1 MAAGVTLVSNDKNW
15 LGGSDRFSTTEG
27 NDFWLTFM
35 NNNMINPDDPA
46 NKANPEFKFEMNIGI
61 SAREAVTVVIAT
73 SQGEIARIPIAAN
86 STEIYKID
94 REKAQEIYLLESE
107 KTGKYG
113 VHVYAAPIN
122 PDNKKKVFSC
132 FLYSRVGESGG
143 SSRDASYV
151 LPTRFLGK
159 EYIIQTSPEDTYSSE
174 FAIVATDDGTV
185 VSVTPS
191 FETIGKKT
199 AGTAFEVTL
208 NRGEAY
214 LIASKQHEG
223 NEDFNVNLS
232 GSRICAN
239 KPIAVFNGNQQMSL
253 PVDEASTQDFA
264 VEQALPVDKWG
275 KEFYISL
282 LDSTKLNNF
291 IITAAFDGTTI
302 DLFPKGYPRETHVL
316 NAGESYPDQNSAVQ
330 IRSEFSE
337 MIVKSDKPVTCY
349 DYLSSAGDNPFTIG
363 SGSSAFGVKL
373 GDPANVMLPAWEHR
387 TKKMNFFT
395 HELDPQKLSGK
406 EPPQIYKVYLVT
418 RKADAGTVKLDNYTV
433 PATQF
438 TSFAHDDNM
447 VSACLSVNGKNN
459 YHTIETTGDGFVGI
473 VYALSH
479 AQGYMHAL
487 GFTPP
492 NPADTLYVTHT
503 EEVGMSHGSY
513 DLDSVDG
520 HGWYQRQWTEWMEK
534 KERLDTA
541 VVCDSSFVYWT
552 LETPSEKPA
561 KKIEWTIYDVTD
573 GKKPGVNADIK
584 NAKTEDPA
592 SGNTKH
598 DYQYQFILPDEK
610 DAPKK
615 HQFFEYEIQAVLH
628 RDRQLCTDDED
639 IDTLKTTVRVTRI
652 YNDTL
657 YRVVCV
663 GDTLKFFYDSLYNQ
677 SDLNLY
683 RPDSA
688 ATKFVGVKKGQGDKY
703 IEPWVYQVEVGKYDT
718 LSRHYLSQAGC
729 DSTMTLVLMVC
740 DTFQFFDTIH
750 LCHNQD
756 TLYHDQRIR
765 GQRYKLTDTVDI
777 DVPFKTHACE
787 CQLSEFA
794 NKFRDKNGRP
804 FNGCDSTY
812 HLHLFV
818 HPNYV
823 IPFRDTVCL
832 TPEGKGTYTWT
843 KERGGMYGRTFT
855 EQDLTWSAADGAY
868 KGVFRDSTYT
878 KTCRECNDGKHGC
891 DSIHELTLIMPKSYY
906 FEENDT
912 WCKLKYDKVKHDTIH
927 EYYKWYG
934 HMDGAPYIELK
945 SGGTYR
951 DECTTKRYGCDS
963 IYQLNLT
970 YQAATEVY
978 KLVVDTICLDTS
990 LIYRDWTDIHGKT
1003 IEELPL
1009 KNFSVP
1015 KNQRCT
1021 TVYRHEDSRC
1031 DTVYALHLTLLPQYR
1046 IVETKLITEEEAYTW
1061 EVTGKTYGGS
1071 KTTEETVPKPD
1082 SIITSDVVLVRH
1094 FDTKPVGTH
1103 FCDSIRILDLRVGNV
1118 YRDTTKGPEIYAC
1131 GNDKQYEWIGQDHD
1145 GNDSVRMVIKE
1156 QDLPAPGTYKWY
1168 TDEYKTFQ
1176 GFDSVFYLYLY
1187 RAPSY
1192 KDTTHVLDECQQ
1204 RNNGARYIWE
1214 GHEGRRIYS
1223 QWGDLMA
1230 FIPLMYDGDYYY
1242 IDTMQTKEGG
1252 YGCDSV
1258 CVLHLRIN
1266 PYYDKNAELQTC
1278 QGEPFVWED
1287 LKPGYTAPDSIL
1299 DKNGVKLSGPI
1310 PTNHIGDYEY
1320 TLKFH
1325 TIHGCDSAWHL
1336 KLHIDTVYKE
1346 PVRVDERVMCDND
1359 TIHFLGDILYG
1370 VNSPLKPEGE
1380 AGIAVPDGKRWL
1392 EFDRQGDTLTV
1403 NGCDSAVHHHITI
1416 YKTYRQ
1422 EYHEQRCQPN
1432 LSKGESIFMSWTRVP
1447 TDDPNREIWDVIRG
1461 KRIVASQIPINVSP
1475 GEYTY
1480 IDSMRTNACETCQG
1494 IGGCDSIHILY
1505 LQVDSSYHIR
1515 EQYRLCDN
1523 DTMSWQGRFY
1533 RGEKFKGTAAEMA
1546 KYKELKSDT
1555 TYRDTVEIGSRVTPC
1570 DSTYYLTLRV
1580 APTYD
1585 TTLIFHVCDNDSS
1598 LEAHVYEF
1606 RDKQGHYYRDS
1617 IEFNPTR
1624 NHPDGKNIR
1633 DQEGITKPV
1642 ILQELEHPLQTIEGC
1657 DSLVKMK
1664 IYIHPTYRFIE
1675 SDRGCA
1681 GHSIEWRD
1689 IQITGTGTYI
1699 VPLKTQDEWECDSVY
1714 ELDFYVKPFITIPI
1728 WDQVCDNH
1736 TYYHRDTVGTTIFE
1750 EMLWWPGAVRPDTT
1764 FVRFQGA
1771 DGCDSIVYEY
1781 HISVCPTYEFETD
1794 TNGLCLGKP
1803 FEYTF
1808 DPEGRNIT
1816 HTWYGPA
1823 YEFDVDTFVLPFDTV
1838 FIDSLLTHRGCDSV
1852 FVLNTHAFPSYRHIE
1867 YDTICA
1873 NQTYTW
1879 QARDER
1885 PDSLIGDLDPGIYFL
1900 RDSFITL
1907 DGCDSIYEIQL
1918 CVNANYVFTDSLT
1931 LCADETLQWRDHFY
1945 EHMRP
1950 GDYHFEDDSVSIWGC
1965 DSIFHLYLTVI
1976 DTTYEINYDS
1986 ICIGDTFFV
1995 AGHMYM
2001 EAGDYKD
2008 TVTNEAGCRHF
2019 IYTHLAVIPPTVPTV
2034 WADDP
2039 MCQNERAFD
2048 LLYTYTSHKPLRYS
2062 LYFDSIGLS
2071 MGFEDMIDIPIT
2083 SYTDPMVITVPIP
2096 YRGEDPTQYPRPN
2109 NYSVRLVL
2117 DNGIC
2122 RHKETDCFHD
2132 STFTMSYPKWI
2143 TEQRFGDVIALLN
2156 ENNNGGYVWTEY
2168 QWYHGDTL
2176 LPGQTQPYLYIPT
2189 GLKVGDQY
2197 YVMLTRKGEKEEFPT
2212 CPVTITLD
2220 PIINNYAPTMG
2231 YLSVVPTCVAISHP
2245 YINILSR
2252 KDGTYRITTSDGVM
2266 VSEGIFRADV
2276 TEVQVPQT
2284 AGMYVVQLWS
2294 YDTPEEPYRAIKIVI
2309 RDKCETC
2316 ATSF

>member
-1 MAAGVTLVSNDKNW
+1 MV
-15 LGGSDRFSTTEG
+15 
-27 NDFWLTFM
+27 
-35 NNNMINPDDPA
+35 NPDEPA

-73 SQGEIARIPIAAN
+73 TQGEIARIPVAAN

-94 REKAQEIYLLESE
+94 KEKAAEIYLLESE
-107 KTGKYG
+107 KAGKYG
-113 VHVYAAPIN
+113 VHVYAAPTS
-122 PDNKKKVFSC
+122 PENKKKVFSC
-132 FLYSRVGESGG
+132 FMYSRAGESGG

-159 EYIIQTSPEDTYSSE
+159 EYIIQTNPEDTYSSE
-174 FAIVATDDGTV
+174 FGFVATDDGTV
-185 VSVTPS
+185 ISITPT
-191 FETIGKKT
+191 FETIGKKQ
-199 AGTAFEVTL
+199 AGSAFEVTL
-208 NRGEAY
+208 NKGEAY

-232 GSRICAN
+232 GSKICAN

-264 VEQALPVDKWG
+264 VEQALPIDKWG
-275 KEFYISL
+275 KEFYIAL

-302 DLFPKGYPRETHVL
+302 DIYPKGSTRETHVL
-316 NAGESYPDQNSAVQ
+316 NAGQSYPDQNSAVQ
-330 IRSEFSE
+330 LRPELSEI
-337 MIVKSDKPVTCY
+337 IVRSDKPITCY

-363 SGSSAFGVKL
+363 SGTSAFGVKL

-387 TKKMNFFT
+387 VKKMNFFT

-406 EPPQIYKVYLVT
+406 EPPQIYKVYVVT
-418 RKADAGTVKLDNYTV
+418 RKTDAGTIKLDNYNV
-433 PATQF
+433 PASLF
-438 TSFAHDDNM
+438 TDFAQDDNM
-447 VSACLSVNGKNN
+447 VYACLSVNGKNL
-459 YHTIETTGDGFVGI
+459 YHTIETTGDGFIGI
-473 VYALSH
+473 VYAVTH

-503 EEVGMSHGSY
+503 EEVGMSKGSY
-513 DLDSVDG
+513 DLDSVEG

-552 LETPSEKPA
+552 LETPAEKPA
-561 KKIEWTIYDVTD
+561 TKIEWTIYDVTD
-573 GKKPGVNADIK
+573 GKKAGVNADIK
-584 NAKTEDPA
+584 NRKTEDPA
-592 SGNTKH
+592 SGIKH

-610 DAPKK
+610 NEPKK
-615 HQFFEYEIQAVLH
+615 HQFFEYEIQAVLY
-628 RDRQLCTDDED
+628 RNRLLCTEDED
-639 IDTLKTTVRVTRI
+639 IDTMKTTVRVTRV
-652 YNDTL
+652 YNDTV

-663 GDTLKFFYDSLYNQ
+663 GDTLRFFYDSLYNQ
-677 SDLNLY
+677 SDLSQY
-683 RPDSA
+683 APDSA
-688 ATKFVGVKKGQGDKY
+688 ATKFAGVKKGQGDKY
-703 IEPWVYQVEVGKYDT
+703 VKPWVYQVEAGKYDT

-729 DSTMTLVLMVC
+729 DSTMTLVLFVC
-740 DTFQFFDTIH
+740 DTFQYFDTIH

-756 TLYHDQRIR
+756 TLYHNKRIR
-765 GQRYKLTDTVDI
+765 GRNYKTTDTVDI
-777 DVPFKTHACE
+777 DVPFKAQTCE

-794 NKFRDKNGRP
+794 SKFRDKNGNT

-812 HLHLFV
+812 HLHLFI
-818 HPNYV
+818 HPDYL
-823 IPFRDTVCL
+823 ISFRDTVCL
-832 TPEGKGTYTWT
+832 NSDGTGSYTWT
-843 KERGGMYGRTFT
+843 KAKGGMHGKTFT
-855 EQDLTWSAADGAY
+855 EKDLTWSAADGAF
-868 KGVFRDSTYT
+868 KGVFRDSTFT
-878 KTCRECNDGKHGC
+878 QTCKECNHGQHGC
-891 DSIHELTLIMPKSYY
+891 DSIHELTLIMPRSYY
-906 FEENDT
+906 FHETES
-912 WCKLKYDKVKHDTIH
+912 WCKLHYDPITHDTVH
-927 EYYKWYG
+927 TYFQWHDNGK
-934 HMDGAPYIELK
+934 AIELK
-945 SGGTYR
+945 TGGKYFDR
-951 DECTTKRYGCDS
+951 CQTTRYGCDS
-963 IYQLNLT
+963 IYELDLT

-978 KLVVDTICLDTS
+978 KLVVDTLCHDTNV
-990 LIYRDWTDIHGKT
+990 IYKDWKDIHGVT

-1009 KNFSVP
+1009 KNFTVP

-1021 TVYRHEDSRC
+1021 TIYRDRDAGC
-1031 DTVYALHLTLLPQYR
+1031 DTVYALHLTLMPQYR
-1046 IVETKLITEEEAYTW
+1046 IVETVRISEEEAYTW
-1061 EVTGKTYGGS
+1061 EVNGKTYGGD
-1071 KTTEETVPKPD
+1071 KTTEQTVPKPD
-1082 SIITSDVVLVRH
+1082 SIVHEDIILTRS
-1094 FDTKPVGTH
+1094 FPTKLVGTH
-1103 FCDSIRILDLRVGNV
+1103 SCDSIRILDLRIGNV
-1118 YRDTTKGPEIYAC
+1118 YRDTTKGPDIFAC
-1131 GNDKQYEWIGQDHD
+1131 GNEKQYEWHGLDHD
-1145 GNDSVRMVIKE
+1145 GNDSIRMTIPE
-1156 QDLPAPGTYKWY
+1156 NQLPKPGEYKWY
-1168 TDEYKTFQ
+1168 TDEKQTVQ

-1192 KDTTHVLDECQQ
+1192 IDTTHVLNECQS
-1204 RNNGARYIWE
+1204 RNNGARYIWV
-1214 GHEGRRIYS
+1214 GHEGRAIYS
-1223 QWGDLMA
+1223 QWGDQMP
-1230 FIPLMYDGDYYY
+1230 FIPLMYEGDAYY

-1258 CVLHLRIN
+1258 CVLHLRVN
-1266 PYYDKNAELQTC
+1266 PYYDKYDTRKIC
-1278 QGEPFVWED
+1278 QDEPFVWED
-1287 LKPGYTAPDSIL
+1287 LQPGYTAPDSIL
-1299 DKNGVKLSGPI
+1299 DKNGVKLTGPI

-1336 KLHIDTVYKE
+1336 TLHIDTVYKE

-1359 TIHFLGDILYG
+1359 TIHFLDNILYG
-1370 VNSPLKPEGE
+1370 ANSPLLPAGE
-1380 AGIAVPDGKRWL
+1380 TGIAVPDGQRWL
-1392 EFDRQGDTLTV
+1392 EIDRQGNTPSV
-1403 NGCDSAVHHHITI
+1403 NGCDSAVHHHITV
-1416 YKTYRQ
+1416 YKTYKL
-1422 EYHEQRCQPN
+1422 EYRDQRCQPN
-1432 LSKGESIFMSWTRVP
+1432 LDKGESTFISWTRVP
-1447 TDDPNREIWDVIRG
+1447 TDDPNREIWDATRNR
-1461 KRIVASQIPINVSP
+1461 RIIASQIPINVSP

-1515 EQYRLCDN
+1515 EQFRLCDN
-1523 DTMSWQGRFY
+1523 DSMTWQGRHY
-1533 RGEKFKGTAAEMA
+1533 AGA
-1546 KYKELKSDT
+1546 KLKNPWPGYTILKSDT
-1555 TYRDTVEIGSRVTPC
+1555 TYRDTVAIGSRVTPC

-1580 APTYD
+1580 APTFD
-1585 TTLIFHVCDNDSS
+1585 TTVVFHVCDNDSS
-1598 LEAHVYEF
+1598 IEAHVYEF
-1606 RDKQGHYYRDS
+1606 RDQQGHYFRDS

-1624 NHPDGKNIR
+1624 NHPDGRGIR
-1633 DQEGITKPV
+1633 DKEGITKP
-1642 ILQELEHPLQTIEGC
+1642 IITQEIPHMLQTIEGC
-1657 DSLVKMK
+1657 DSMVT
-1664 IYIHPTYRFIE
+1664 YQVVIHPTYRFID
-1675 SDRGCA
+1675 SDKGCA
-1681 GHSIEWRD
+1681 GYSTTWRD
-1689 IQITGTGTYI
+1689 IEITGTGTYI
-1699 VPLKTQDEWECDSVY
+1699 VPLKTQGEFQCDSVY

-1736 TYYHRDTVGTTIFE
+1736 NYYHRDTIGSTIFE
-1750 EMLWWPGAVRPDTT
+1750 ELLWWPGAVRPDTT

-1781 HISVCPTYEFETD
+1781 HIQICPTYEYETD

-1808 DPEGRNIT
+1808 DPEGRNVT

-1838 FIDSLLTHRGCDSV
+1838 FIDSLLTQRGCDSV
-1852 FVLNTHAFPSYRHIE
+1852 FVLNTHAFPSYRNIH

-1879 QARDER
+1879 LARDER
-1885 PDSLIGDLDPGIYFL
+1885 PDSLFSDLDPGIYFL
-1900 RDSFITL
+1900 RDSFLTV
-1907 DGCDSIYEIQL
+1907 DGCDSIYETQL
-1918 CVNANYVFTDSLT
+1918 CVNPNYVFIDSLS

-1950 GDYHFEDDSVSIWGC
+1950 GDYHFEDDSISVWGC
-1965 DSIFHLYLTVI
+1965 DSIFHLYLHVI

-2008 TVTNEAGCRHF
+2008 TVTNASGCRHF

-2039 MCQNERAFD
+2039 MCQSEKAFD
-2048 LLYTYTSHKPLRYS
+2048 LFYTYTSHKPLRYT
-2062 LYFDSIGLS
+2062 LLFDSIGQS
-2071 MGFEDMIDIPIT
+2071 MGFEDMIDVTIK

-2096 YRGEDPTQYPRPN
+2096 YRDDDPTHYPRPD
-2109 NYSVRLVL
+2109 NYSVTLIL

-2122 RHKETDCFHD
+2122 RHKESDCFHD

-2156 ENNNGGYVWTEY
+2156 ENLNGGYSWTEY
-2168 QWYHGDTL
+2168 QWYHGSDK

-2189 GLKVGDQY
+2189 GLQVGEQY
-2197 YVMLTRKGEKEEFPT
+2197 HVELTRMGEKEAFPT

-2231 YLSVVPTCVAISHP
+2231 YLSVVPTCVPMSHP

-2252 KDGTYRITTSDGVM
+2252 KDGTYRINTTDGVM
-2266 VSEGIFRADV
+2266 VKEGTFRADV
-2276 TEVQVPQT
+2276 TEVQLPST
-2284 AGMYVVQLWS
+2284 AGMYIVQLWS

-2309 RDKCETC
+2309 RDKCDLC
-2316 ATSF
+2316 APSF